1 MKNQHLTDC
10 FMDVIVFVIFFLKT
24 VANRQPSYDQVKAD
38 ILRLLSQGEVPVKRG
53 FFTQED
59 YETGRFAVCAWI
71 DEAILNSS
79 WNQRQQWQ
87 REQLQRFFYG
97 TTEAGEEFFER
108 LNSLGPH
115 QREVREVFFLVL
127 ALGFQGGYCHPE
139 DEPLLEHLKAS
150 NVKLLVGTSVGLPS
164 LERRELFPEAYPGD
178 FIQVR
183 PSPRRRGFFL
193 ITVLGL
199 AGPVILF
206 GALFMLFRAILD
218 SAGGKLFG

>member
-10 FMDVIVFVIFFLKT
+10 FMDVIVYVIFFLKT
-24 VANRQPSYDQVKAD
+24 AANRQPSYDQVKAD
-38 ILRLLSQGEVPVKRG
+38 ILRLLSQGEAPVKKG
-53 FFTQED
+53 LFTQED
-59 YETGRFAVCAWI
+59 YETGRFAVCAWM

-79 WNQRQQWQ
+79 WNQRPQWQ
-87 REQLQRFFYG
+87 KEQLQRFFYG

-127 ALGFQGGYCHPE
+127 ALGFLGAYCHRE

-150 NVKLLVGTSVGLPS
+150 NAKLLVGTSIGLPS
-164 LERRELFPEAYPGD
+164 LDRRELFPEAYPGE
-178 FIQVR
+178 FMPVR
-183 PSPRRRGFFL
+183 PSAGRRGFFFITAL
-193 ITVLGL
+193 IL
-199 AGPVILF
+199 AGPVLLF
-206 GALFMLFRAILD
+206 GALFVLFQTILN